1 MNIYCSSLQ
10 VGYDEAD
17 LGVTQFTSSHARS
30 TIVEYAHPVRYGP
43 YRWITM
49 APQKVLPIWNMLGIF
64 DYQSWF
70 FIIIS
75 MVAIYG
81 FLLVTTKVGACY
93 GLDYHYQ
100 EIPLC
105 PVR

>member
-1 MNIYCSSLQ
+1 MNE
-10 VGYDEAD
+10 EAD
-17 LGVTQFTSSHARS
+17 IGLHGFSCSQWLSLL
-30 TIVEYAHPVRYGP
+30 VECSQPLTFGP
-43 YRWITM
+43 YHWITR
-49 APQKVLPIWNMLGIF
+49 APREVPPLWNMLGIF
-64 DYQSWF
+64 DYYSWF